1 MYINCHFFA
10 ILVVF
15 GQRVESDIGG
25 SIECG
30 RRFREGS
37 KPRVTHFDHDSPA
50 SSRRKRVCLC
60 RHTDTSPTTKP
71 GIFIHTFDIKSN
83 LILIFNPMKGHMH
96 TQNARHPLETKT
108 VKRKL
113 AATPV
118 WACVLLCVFF

>member
-1 MYINCHFFA
+1 MYISCHFFA

-60 RHTDTSPTTKP
+60 RPMCPTPPPQGP
-71 GIFIHTFDIKSN
+71 GPGPGPNHMGWGSGDNGNVGIR
-83 LILIFNPMKGHMH
+83 GHM
-96 TQNARHPLETKT
+96 
-108 VKRKL
+108 
-113 AATPV
+113 
-118 WACVLLCVFF
+118 